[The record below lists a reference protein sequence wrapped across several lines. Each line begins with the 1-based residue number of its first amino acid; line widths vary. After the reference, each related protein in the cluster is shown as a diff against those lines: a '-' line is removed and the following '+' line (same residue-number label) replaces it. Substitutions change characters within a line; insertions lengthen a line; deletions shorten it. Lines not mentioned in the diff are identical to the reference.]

1 MDKPNNK
8 VTLETPLQR
17 GETSIAELELIKPNA
32 GALRGVSLRGLLDF
46 EADHIVTVLPRIT
59 LPALTA
65 QEAQR
70 LDPADLVQF
79 GGIIAGFLLP
89 KRVLAQAEAE
99 VNASASL
106 TA

>member
-1 MDKPNNK
+1 MNPQQQK

-17 GETSIAELELIKPNA
+17 GETTVTELELIKPNA
-32 GALRGVSLRGLLDF
+32 GALRGASLRGLLDF
-46 EADHIVTVLPRIT
+46 QADDIITVTPRIT

-70 LDPADLVQF
+70 LDPADLIQIGTVL
-79 GGIIAGFLLP
+79 AGFLLP
-89 KRVLAQAEAE
+89 KRILEQAEADAL
-99 VNASASL
+99 NSR